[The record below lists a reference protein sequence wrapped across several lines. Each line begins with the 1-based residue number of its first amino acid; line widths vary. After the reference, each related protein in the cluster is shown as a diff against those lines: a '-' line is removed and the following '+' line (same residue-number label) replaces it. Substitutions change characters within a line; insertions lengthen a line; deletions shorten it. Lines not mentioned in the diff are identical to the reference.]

1 MKMSKPPP
9 TKQELDRLNAR
20 IKTLQAPQTPH
31 MAPAPGGSMRQQAT
45 QVQIQARK
53 QATEKLV
60 VRRDEIAPRLDAVK
74 GKSKEAFDREK

>member
-1 MKMSKPPP
+1 
-9 TKQELDRLNAR
+9 
-20 IKTLQAPQTPH
+20 
-31 MAPAPGGSMRQQAT
+31 MRQQAT

-60 VRRDEIAPRLDAVK
+60 ERRDEIAPRLDAVK